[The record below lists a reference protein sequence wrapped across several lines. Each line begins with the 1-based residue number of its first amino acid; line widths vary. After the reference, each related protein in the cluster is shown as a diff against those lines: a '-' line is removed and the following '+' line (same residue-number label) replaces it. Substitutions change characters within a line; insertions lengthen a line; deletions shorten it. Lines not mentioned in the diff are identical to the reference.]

1 MLIALLALA
10 ASTAPGDIAGLWRTP
25 VNDGVVR
32 IAPCG
37 AQICGRVVASAQLR
51 AAPGQ
56 KDARN
61 HDPAL
66 RGRAIKG
73 LLVLQLKPLGPRR
86 WGEGFVYN
94 PDDGGTY
101 KATAQL
107 PGDGSLRLTGC
118 IAAPLCRTQVWT
130 RVK

>member
-1 MLIALLALA
+1 MLIALVTLA
-10 ASTAPGDIAGLWRTP
+10 ASTAPGDVVGLWRTP

-37 AQICGRVVASAQLR
+37 SQICGRVVTSAQLKS
-51 AAPGQ
+51 APGQ
-56 KDARN
+56 NDARN

-66 RGRAIKG
+66 RGRPIKG
-73 LLVLQLKPLGPRR
+73 LLVLQLKPVGPRQ

-94 PDDGGTY
+94 PDDGGAY

-107 PGDGSLRLTGC
+107 TGDGRLRLTAC
-118 IAAPLCRTQVWT
+118 IVAPLCQTQVWT
-130 RVK
+130 RQK

>member
-37 AQICGRVVASAQLR
+37 AQICGRVVGSARLT
-51 AAPGQ
+51 AEPGQ
-56 KDARN
+56 NDARN

-73 LLVLQLKPLGPRR
+73 LLVLQLKPVGPRK
-86 WGEGFVYN
+86 WGQGFVYN
-94 PDDGGTY
+94 PGDGGTY
-101 KATAQL
+101 KASAQL
-107 PGDGSLRLTGC
+107 TEEGRLRVTGC

-130 RVK
+130 RAR